1 MWHKPEVL
9 VEEEKKLRAQRG
21 FSIPDVYTS
30 FCSNNHMMEVE
41 NKDSELRQINARFN
55 AVETQAKNA
64 EVRWCIFT
72 DGNASYCL
80 SVVWIWILNGQ
91 VERFALSVCKLG
103 LYANSSVWSNIFTV
117 FLIAQN
123 ESAVNTIVFS
133 PSETVHKVVFL
144 LLLSWR

>member
-1 MWHKPEVL
+1 MCQSMTWCQEWTTQSGVIFSVIYGSRRKQLL
-9 VEEEKKLRAQRG
+9 VHLKCPYNNYLILNCVYANLCGINQRCWLRKKKLRAQRG

-72 DGNASYCL
+72 DGNASYRWLKCWLKSQVCL
-80 SVVWIWILNGQ
+80 
-91 VERFALSVCKLG
+91 C
-103 LYANSSVWSNIFTV
+103 
-117 FLIAQN
+117 
-123 ESAVNTIVFS
+123 
-133 PSETVHKVVFL
+133 P
-144 LLLSWR
+144 